1 MNKKTIIIVSILVFW
16 LLILGS
22 YVIDSEIYTE
32 IVLWVFL
39 VPAILA
45 VIYLLIM
52 LYVGIQSLF
61 NKKKISTIQDSG
73 LDLFSGVER

>member
-39 VPAILA
+39 VPAILS

-61 NKKKISTIQDSG
+61 NKKK
-73 LDLFSGVER
+73 

>member
-61 NKKKISTIQDSG
+61 NKKK
-73 LDLFSGVER
+73 

>member
-1 MNKKTIIIVSILVFW
+1 MNKKTIIIVSVLVFW

-39 VPAILA
+39 VTAILA
-45 VIYLLIM
+45 VIYLLII

-61 NKKKISTIQDSG
+61 NKKK
-73 LDLFSGVER
+73 